1 MNASDGRKYKTQL
14 MVLAAVVAIWGI
26 LGWLDVSNYAQGG
39 WNTDR
44 NNVVTEVLP
53 GSPAEAGG
61 LMAGDEIKSLGGIA
75 MTDAEAL
82 GQRARPEI
90 GETWEF
96 VLVRDGAEMTLDV
109 TFGEPV
115 ARRKLLAHAGF
126 LVGFCFLAFTMRT
139 YLQRQTPST
148 AALALAGTLF
158 SFAFLTGPYL
168 DSFMLRSVTG
178 AIETILVF
186 MGVASILA
194 FLMVHLKSG
203 ASKMLYLPGLAVGLF
218 ISWRILATPE
228 ATSGL
233 NTFSA
238 FFVGAV
244 VLFYLI
250 SSIWTVYKAYSG
262 ATASERDS
270 QGLNLMLI
278 GALVGLVPP
287 VIAVATNTLA
297 PQVLLPGQAF
307 YFLSFIA
314 VPITWSMAVLKTGAA
329 SD

>member
-1 MNASDGRKYKTQL
+1 

-44 NNVVTEVLP
+44 NNVVSEVLP

-61 LMAGDEIKSLGGIA
+61 LMAGDEIMSLGGIA

-82 GQRARPEI
+82 SQRARPEI
-90 GETWEF
+90 GDTWEF
-96 VLVRDGAEMTLDV
+96 VVVRDGAEMTLDV
-109 TFGEPV
+109 TFGDPV
-115 ARRKLLAHAGF
+115 PRRKLLAHAGF
-126 LVGFCFLAFTMRT
+126 LVGFCFLAFTMRA

-148 AALALAGTLF
+148 AALALAGILF

-168 DSFMLRSVTG
+168 DSFMLRNIVG

-186 MGVASILA
+186 LGVASILA
-194 FLMVHLKSG
+194 FLMIHLRSG
-203 ASKMLYLPGLAVGLF
+203 ASNMLYLPGLAAGLF

-228 ATSGL
+228 STSGL
-233 NTFSA
+233 NTFAA
-238 FFVGAV
+238 FFIGAII
-244 VLFYLI
+244 LFYLI
-250 SSIWTVYKAYSG
+250 SSIWTVYKAYSE
-262 ATASERDS
+262 ATASERDN

-278 GALVGLVPP
+278 GALVGMLPP
-287 VIAVATNTLA
+287 VVAVLANTLA
-297 PQVLLPGQAF
+297 PQLVLPGQAF
-307 YFLSFIA
+307 YFLSF
-314 VPITWSMAVLKTGAA
+314 VVLPITWSMAVLKTGAS